1 MGIYMCFSAK
11 KRCAGFI
18 IAVVA
23 TLLLSLYITGSNAQS
38 VITDKIT
45 YVVFYDPMSNEGL
58 MIIRFYVDTGEDV
71 YNLTVPLIVTEKGWF
86 EYLNYTASPGLRV
99 LGSDFN
105 HETGYLVVLINGRGT
120 FEALFHVRD
129 LFEEEL
135 PMTYTVSLDTTT
147 LRNIASDI
155 TVELI
160 IAGVYDVSR
169 VVIYGKADVS
179 TSIEGD
185 VTRVLISGFA
195 WLELVFRLE
204 LEPALETAPVVP
216 TQAQYNQP
224 ALIIAVSAATTIAVA
239 VALFYVLR
247 FKRTRLSLEYIE
259 PHKDPALRLIIKALG
274 EAGEQGLTQSDLAR
288 RTGLPKSSVSRKIR
302 RLQNEGLVEVK
313 TVGKYN
319 YVLLTPKGLSMYRK
333 IMSEESSKR

>member
-11 KRCAGFI
+11 KHFARFI
-18 IAVVA
+18 IAVVV
-23 TLLLSLYITGSNAQS
+23 TLLLPLYITISNAQS

-45 YVVFYDPMSNEGL
+45 YVVLYDPASNEGL
-58 MIIRFYVDTGEDV
+58 MIIRFYVDTGEDM
-71 YNLTVPLIVTEKGWF
+71 YNLTVPLIATEKGWF
-86 EYLNYTASPGLRV
+86 EYLNYTASPGLRI
-99 LGSDFN
+99 LGSDFS
-105 HETGYLVVLINGRGT
+105 HETGYLVVLINGRGS

-147 LRNIASDI
+147 LRNIAPGV
-155 TVELI
+155 TVEMVIL
-160 IAGVYDVSR
+160 GVYDVSR
-169 VVIYGKADVS
+169 VAIYGKADVS

-204 LEPALETAPVVP
+204 LEPALETTPVVP
-216 TQAQYNQP
+216 TQAQYNRP
-224 ALIIAVSAATTIAVA
+224 ALIIVASAAITVA
-239 VALFYVLR
+239 VVVALLHFLR
-247 FKRTRLSLEYIE
+247 FKRTRPSVEYVE
-259 PHKDPALRLIIKALG
+259 PHKDPAFRLIIKALG

-319 YVLLTPKGLSMYRK
+319 YVLLTPKGLSMYRR
-333 IMSEESSKR
+333 IVSEESSKR